1 MGGVYLMSFE
11 MLAGFSSVFVFGMV
25 VAFLGS
31 IKLQL
36 APRLGL
42 DDAQFGKIV
51 AVLQWTGVV
60 MAVLAGVM
68 LDNLGYRSII
78 IAGSV
83 LCAAAIFLFSRAGT
97 LGLVMGACI
106 VLGVGGQFVNVA
118 GNKLN
123 PNLFEDLAAGSNLG
137 NAFFG
142 LGALLVP
149 IIAVTLF
156 KKTTFSNAMVVLA
169 LIALPAA
176 LFALLGNFPTIEKS
190 FSAEVAMGLLGNHIT
205 WLAALTLFCYIGLEV
220 SMAAWIT
227 SYAAEIGA
235 DEGQASKILSLFF
248 IFMLIGRLIV
258 GLQDRITGINL
269 TPIGGWVIGVAA
281 VIAAIAITMMMQAKT
296 LSSARIAVIVAGL
309 VFAPCFPTTVGITFQ
324 HFSPAEQGSLFGV
337 IFAIGMIGAS
347 LLPAW
352 IGNLAKGKNV
362 RTGLGILRITAIAL
376 AVLGVVLGMAPLF

>member
-1 MGGVYLMSFE
+1 MSFA

-25 VAFLGS
+25 VALLGS

-36 APRLGL
+36 APRIGI

-51 AVLQWTGVV
+51 AMLQWTAVV
-60 MAVLAGVM
+60 MAVLAGVL
-68 LDNLGYRSII
+68 LDNLGYRAII
-78 IAGSV
+78 IAGSI
-83 LCAAAIFLFSRAGT
+83 LCALAVFLISRGKT
-97 LGLVMGACI
+97 MGMVIGACI
-106 VLGVGGQFVNVA
+106 VLGIGGQFVNVA

-149 IIAVTLF
+149 IIIVWLF
-156 KKTTFSNAMVVLA
+156 NRTSYSNALAILA

-176 LFALLGNFPTIEKS
+176 LFALLGDFPTIEKS
-190 FSAEVAMGLLGNHIT
+190 FSTAVAVGLLGNPIT

-227 SYAAEIGA
+227 SYASEIGA
-235 DEGQASKILSLFF
+235 DEGQASKMLSLFF

-258 GLQDRITGINL
+258 GLQDRITGVNL
-269 TPIGGWVIGVAA
+269 TPIGGWVIGGAA
-281 VIAAIAITMMMQAKT
+281 VIAAIAITMMMKANT

-309 VFAPCFPTTVGITFQ
+309 VFAPCFPTTVGLAFQ

-352 IGNLAKGKNV
+352 IGKLAKGKNV
-362 RTGLGILRITAIAL
+362 RSGLGILRVAAIAL
-376 AVLGVVLGMAPLF
+376 AFLAVALGLA